1 MTYLI
6 AHIPDPQTL
15 SQRLKEQHWIDY
27 YSKFDSF
34 NGDLEGIQ
42 YLLEFFK
49 KRFAN
54 MSDSSYL

>member
-6 AHIPDPQTL
+6 AHIPDPETL

-34 NGDLEGIQ
+34 NGDSEGIK
-42 YLLEFFK
+42 YLVDFFK
-49 KRFAN
+49 KRFAS
-54 MSDSSYL
+54 MPESSYY